1 MKRVVRR
8 SSVVVAMAAGA
19 LLSVGVRAQTLSSIV
34 IDHATGAVLFEDKA
48 DQPAYPASLTKMM
61 TLYLTFE
68 ALRAGRIA
76 LNTPLFVSSEAAAQP
91 PSKLGLKPGSTIKVD
106 DAIRAL
112 TVKSAN
118 DVARVVAEN
127 LAGSEPR
134 FAQLMTYRARELGM
148 TRTRFVNASGL
159 PDEEQRSTARDM
171 ATLARRLISDFP
183 EYYHYFGLP
192 YFVWR
197 GRTLHNHNRLLATY
211 DGMDG
216 LKTGYT
222 RASGY
227 NLAASAVRNG
237 RRLVAVVLGG
247 ATSAER
253 NREMVRLLDE
263 GFATKPAGS
272 EPLLAAAASGGAVKS
287 PPSAQ
292 DSRDGSRAVVRASR
306 ADEERFA
313 VALGTFR
320 DRHKAVAHSRRL
332 AGQVPALRKG
342 EPAVGP
348 AGSRSRRFAAQI
360 VGLSRADA
368 LAACSFLRKNK
379 LPCRVIQIDD
389 RSIGSD

>member
-1 MKRVVRR
+1 MRVLGR
-8 SSVVVAMAAGA
+8 SGGMVGAVLSA
-19 LLSVGVRAQTLSSIV
+19 LLATGANAQTLSSILV
-34 IDHATGAVLFEDKA
+34 DHATGAVLSEERA

-68 ALRAGRIA
+68 AMRAGR
-76 LNTPLFVSSEAAAQP
+76 VSRDSRLRVSPEAAAQP
-91 PSKLGLKPGSTIKVD
+91 PSKLGLKPGSTIKLD
-106 DAIRAL
+106 DAIRAVA
-112 TVKSAN
+112 VKSAN
-118 DVARVVAEN
+118 DVARVIAEN

-159 PDEEQRSTARDM
+159 PDEEQRTTARDM

-211 DGMDG
+211 EGMDG

-227 NLAASAVRNG
+227 NLAASAVRDG

-247 ATSAER
+247 STSAER
-253 NREMVRLLDE
+253 NREIVRLLDH
-263 GFATKPAGS
+263 GFATRPDSAPVPVAAAGAGSSIAAVPDGASGPRGTAEAQRPAG
-272 EPLLAAAASGGAVKS
+272 GY
-287 PPSAQ
+287 
-292 DSRDGSRAVVRASR
+292 
-306 ADEERFA
+306 A
-313 VALGTFR
+313 VALGSFR
-320 DRHKAVAHSRRL
+320 DRRAAVAHARRL
-332 AGQVPALRKG
+332 AGEVRALRGG

-348 AGSRSRRFAAQI
+348 AGGRSRRFAAQI
-360 VGLSRADA
+360 VGLTRQDA
-368 LAACSFLRKNK
+368 LAACAILRRGK
-379 LPCRVIQIDD
+379 LPCSVVRTHE
-389 RSIGSD
+389 RAIGSD